1 LKSNFLQFC
10 VLSLLILSS
19 ACSAGVSTTPIDKH
33 FILDDN
39 SSKIWL
45 VNKLVKNHVDY
56 SNSELGKK
64 DIVIFFATGRCM
76 IQKMNTF
83 GDTLGDKFNFSLRMS
98 TQPQTLEL
106 TKGKKRW
113 IFTVK
118 SINDDKIILIPQKG
132 VKFPYE
138 MELIPLPEP

>member
-1 LKSNFLQFC
+1 MKSFC
-10 VLSLLILSS
+10 LVLFIISFFFS
-19 ACSAGVSTTPIDKH
+19 ACSVGVTTTPIDKH

-83 GDTLGDKFNFSLRMS
+83 GDTIGDKFNYYLRMS
-98 TQPQTLEL
+98 TQPKTLEL
-106 TKGKKRW
+106 TKEKKKW
-113 IFTVK
+113 LFTVR
-118 SINDDKIILIPQKG
+118 SITDDKIILLPQKG

>member
-1 LKSNFLQFC
+1 MKSFC
-10 VLSLLILSS
+10 LVLFIIPFFFT
-19 ACSAGVSTTPIDKH
+19 ACSVGVTTTPIDKH

-83 GDTLGDKFNFSLRMS
+83 GDTIGDKFNYYLRMS
-98 TQPQTLEL
+98 TQPNTLEL
-106 TKGKKRW
+106 TKEKKKW
-113 IFTVK
+113 LFTVR
-118 SINDDKIILIPQKG
+118 SITDDKIVLLPQKG

>member
-1 LKSNFLQFC
+1 VKSFC
-10 VLSLLILSS
+10 LVLFIISFFFS
-19 ACSAGVSTTPIDKH
+19 ACSVGVTTTPIDKH

-83 GDTLGDKFNFSLRMS
+83 GDTIGDKFNYYLRMS
-98 TQPQTLEL
+98 TQPKTLEL
-106 TKGKKRW
+106 TKEKKKW
-113 IFTVK
+113 LFTVR
-118 SINDDKIILIPQKG
+118 SITDDKIILLPQKG

>member
-1 LKSNFLQFC
+1 MKSFC
-10 VLSLLILSS
+10 LVLFIITFFFT
-19 ACSAGVSTTPIDKH
+19 ACSVGVTTTPIDKH

-39 SSKIWL
+39 SSKIWF

-83 GDTLGDKFNFSLRMS
+83 GDTIGDKFNYYLRMS
-98 TQPQTLEL
+98 TQPKTLEL
-106 TKGKKRW
+106 TKEKKKW
-113 IFTVK
+113 LFTVR
-118 SINDDKIILIPQKG
+118 SITDDKIVLLPQKG

>member
-1 LKSNFLQFC
+1 MGIFLF
-10 VLSLLILSS
+10 VGFIIS
-19 ACSAGVSTTPIDKH
+19 ACSIGVTTTPIDKH

-45 VNKLVKNHVDY
+45 VNKLVKNNVDY
-56 SNSELGKK
+56 SNNEIGKK
-64 DIVIFFATGRCM
+64 DIIIFFATGRCM

-83 GDTLGDKFNFSLRMS
+83 GDTIGDKFNYYLRMS
-98 TQPQTLEL
+98 TAPPTLEL
-106 TKGKKRW
+106 TKEKKRW
-113 IFTVK
+113 LFTVR
-118 SINDDKIILIPQKG
+118 SITDDKIILLPQKG

>member
-1 LKSNFLQFC
+1 MKSFC
-10 VLSLLILSS
+10 LVLFIISFFFS
-19 ACSAGVSTTPIDKH
+19 ACSVGVTTTPIDKH

-83 GDTLGDKFNFSLRMS
+83 GDTIGDKFNYYLRMS
-98 TQPQTLEL
+98 TQPKTLEL
-106 TKGKKRW
+106 TKEKKKWLFIVR
-113 IFTVK
+113 
-118 SINDDKIILIPQKG
+118 SITDDKIILLPQKG

>member
-1 LKSNFLQFC
+1 MKSFFGIFLF
-10 VLSLLILSS
+10 VGFIIS
-19 ACSAGVSTTPIDKH
+19 ACSIGVTTTPIDKH

-45 VNKLVKNHVDY
+45 VNKLVKNNVDY
-56 SNSELGKK
+56 SNNEIGKK
-64 DIVIFFATGRCM
+64 DIIIFFATGRCM

-83 GDTLGDKFNFSLRMS
+83 GDTIGDKFNYYLRMS
-98 TQPQTLEL
+98 AAPPTLEL
-106 TKGKKRW
+106 TKEKKRW
-113 IFTVK
+113 LFTVR
-118 SINDDKIILIPQKG
+118 SITDDKIILLPQKG

>member
-1 LKSNFLQFC
+1 LKSNFLQLC

-113 IFTVK
+113 LFTVK

>member
-1 LKSNFLQFC
+1 VKSFC
-10 VLSLLILSS
+10 LVLFIISFFFS
-19 ACSAGVSTTPIDKH
+19 ACSVGVTTTPIDKH

-83 GDTLGDKFNFSLRMS
+83 GDTIGDKFNYYLRMS
-98 TQPQTLEL
+98 TQPKTLEL
-106 TKGKKRW
+106 TKEKKKWLFIVR
-113 IFTVK
+113 
-118 SINDDKIILIPQKG
+118 SITDDKIILLPQKG